1 MKNSSTLCLQ
11 VPKSSMKN
19 SSDCIPTLTT
29 KRITFV
35 HNHACR
41 SIPNI
46 CCH

>member
-1 MKNSSTLCLQ
+1 MRKLSENNALSC
-11 VPKSSMKN
+11 MKN

-29 KRITFV
+29 EKITFV
-35 HNHACR
+35 HKHACR

>member
-1 MKNSSTLCLQ
+1 MRRLSENNAL
-11 VPKSSMKN
+11 SSMKN

-29 KRITFV
+29 ERIMFV